1 MTRFQNPDST
11 IGKWAA
17 TRDTARRF
25 DLSDMRPIDLYDA
38 WLFAEADATLAL
50 AAWRSAGRADK
61 PDAHTAYVAALD
73 RESHAANV
81 LEYRLRGAL
90 SPRPRTA

>member
-1 MTRFQNPDST
+1 MPLFARNATT
-11 IGKWAA
+11 IRPPAA
-17 TRDTARRF
+17 DHEARRRF
-25 DLSDMRPIDLYDA
+25 DLSDVRPADLYDA

-50 AAWRSAGRADK
+50 AAWRSARRADK
-61 PDAHTAYVAALD
+61 PDAHAAYVAALD

-90 SPRPRTA
+90 SARPRTA